1 LIIEREVGP
10 GVPPLIVVVVAA
22 PIVVAIVDEAG
33 FFPCLRTIVSRMTH
47 IAANVSRHAS
57 VHNLGGFHVARCLQ
71 FLHEEV
77 HLSCEHDDSI
87 NLVYTAGTALE
98 MISIPTLICHHLLD
112 QFLGGWYL

>member
-1 LIIEREVGP
+1 
-10 GVPPLIVVVVAA
+10 
-22 PIVVAIVDEAG
+22 
-33 FFPCLRTIVSRMTH
+33 MTH

-57 VHNLGGFHVARCLQ
+57 VHNLGSFQ

-87 NLVYTAGTALE
+87 DLVYTAGTALE

-112 QFLGGWYL
+112 QFLGGWYM